1 MLLDPILLKIFF
13 GSEFSSKHFGKSVAN
28 LCKDNMKLSRKIAKV
43 FLRTLEKAQDD
54 STRYYLKALKPFLL
68 INDSLK
74 LLRLEWIFGVPDLIF
89 RKVYGEQKE
98 RYGSELIDR
107 VNEEHLTYITPILP
121 LSSSNALLQ

>member
-1 MLLDPILLKIFF
+1 M
-13 GSEFSSKHFGKSVAN
+13 
-28 LCKDNMKLSRKIAKV
+28 
-43 FLRTLEKAQDD
+43 
-54 STRYYLKALKPFLL
+54 KALKPFLL

-74 LLRLEWIFGVPDLIF
+74 LLRLEWIFGVPDLIV

-107 VNEEHLTYITPILP
+107 VNEEHMNYTTPILP

>member
-1 MLLDPILLKIFF
+1 M
-13 GSEFSSKHFGKSVAN
+13 
-28 LCKDNMKLSRKIAKV
+28 
-43 FLRTLEKAQDD
+43 
-54 STRYYLKALKPFLL
+54 KALKPFLL

-107 VNEEHLTYITPILP
+107 VNEEHLNYTTPILP